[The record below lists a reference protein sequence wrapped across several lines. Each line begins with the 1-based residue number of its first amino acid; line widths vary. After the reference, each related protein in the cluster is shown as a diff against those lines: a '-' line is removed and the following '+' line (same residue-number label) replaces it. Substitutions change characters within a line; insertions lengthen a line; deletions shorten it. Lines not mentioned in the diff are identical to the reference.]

1 MLKKFKASKQNRK
14 FFKNKIGRK
23 NNSPKS
29 LKLIKMVEKRKTQ
42 SRSVTLLKDFSA
54 EWASTEGRCSIERPN
69 IEQKF
74 QEFNFR
80 PFTLREICLEEGVNE
95 KLDNNNATV
104 PRYIKDWALEFA
116 RKCFWNTPPDYF

>member
-42 SRSVTLLKDFSA
+42 SRSVTLLKEFSA
-54 EWASTEGRCSIERPN
+54 KWASTEGRCSIERSN

-80 PFTLREICLEEGVNE
+80 SFTLREIYLEEGVIE
-95 KLDNNNATV
+95 KLDNNKATV